1 MHQQLTAC
9 GAVLSERGIYVARSE
24 SSGRNTPVYAVMND
38 VNNPRAQ
45 DFLRSQ
51 MAVMYVHTLSF
62 CVELARIEL
71 RLDEGT
77 DAQPLEPIQR
87 LISDMKFVAD
97 ALDAQWQNHVGE
109 EISVDEL
116 KKIAHLQTRIFV
128 RQLSEL
134 GLPVGALM
142 TKRLLLG

>member
-1 MHQQLTAC
+1 M
-9 GAVLSERGIYVARSE
+9 
-24 SSGRNTPVYAVMND
+24 
-38 VNNPRAQ
+38 
-45 DFLRSQ
+45 RSQ